1 MLRFIALMLTTY
13 ESCGLVEG
21 PFEGESLG
29 VIASAFG
36 EQRLG
41 VILASSNRTLSCV
54 RLWCT
59 HGYGEY
65 FATLCL
71 IRDPCSL
78 LAHAIIAAH
87 RDHTTLH
94 RKFAL
99 CLWYHCVLGRH
110 RMSQVLLQC
119 LCVRLGTLA

>member
-1 MLRFIALMLTTY
+1 MLRFIALMLTTLK
-13 ESCGLVEG
+13 SCGLVED
-21 PFEGESLG
+21 PFKDESLG

-41 VILASSNRTLSCV
+41 VILASSNRALRGA

-59 HGYGEY
+59 HGQVEQLAFLYR
-65 FATLCL
+65 L
-71 IRDPCSL
+71 RDPCIL
-78 LAHAIIAAH
+78 LTHVIIAAH

-110 RMSQVLLQC
+110 RMTQVLLRC